1 VTGSLSLVAV
11 SFLCRNIVMGS
22 YFFFSFNSISI
33 WSFQNLLECFW
44 IFWEFIFYF
53 CDDPGNLQ
61 NCWDMNQHKAR
72 NECIGKSQCRWSMI
86 SMRGLVENL
95 IWAIRK
101 SDNTTSLRMG
111 LSVGLKLLNKSSNVN
126 LTVP

>member
-1 VTGSLSLVAV
+1 
-11 SFLCRNIVMGS
+11 
-22 YFFFSFNSISI
+22 
-33 WSFQNLLECFW
+33 
-44 IFWEFIFYF
+44 
-53 CDDPGNLQ
+53 
-61 NCWDMNQHKAR
+61 
-72 NECIGKSQCRWSMI
+72 MI